1 LNVFPIRLPPL
12 RDRPE
17 DILPLAECCLKK
29 HCSKMNRAVIGFT
42 EEAMEYLCEYDYP
55 GNIRELENVIE
66 RALILSTGDRI
77 EAGDWLPSPRVSPA
91 KRELSKLQQWE
102 RDRILERLQVRRGNL
117 NLVAKDLG
125 ISRTTLWRR
134 MKEYQIEPLGNEETD
149 VSE

>member
-1 LNVFPIRLPPL
+1 
-12 RDRPE
+12 
-17 DILPLAECCLKK
+17 
-29 HCSKMNRAVIGFT
+29 MNRAVIGFT

-77 EAGDWLPSPRVSPA
+77 EAGDWLPSPRVSPT

>member
-1 LNVFPIRLPPL
+1 
-12 RDRPE
+12 
-17 DILPLAECCLKK
+17 
-29 HCSKMNRAVIGFT
+29 MIGFT
-42 EEAMEYLCEYDYP
+42 EEAREGLCEYDYP

-77 EAGDWLPSPRVSPA
+77 EAGEWLPGPRVSPA
-91 KRELSKLQQWE
+91 ERELSKLQQWE

-117 NLVAKDLG
+117 SLVAKDLE

-134 MKEYQIEPLGNEETD
+134 MKEYQIEPPGNEEAD